1 MRHDAA
7 GSWLRAHAGPG
18 SARVIN
24 SADESITS
32 PKFTSS
38 DPARQSRISSLAISR
53 FRALNT
59 ENWLNLQS
67 CMMSK
72 PQDSD
77 NRKSTESQCR
87 SADNVKIQALNLVN
101 FRLRFA
107 DNLKI
112 QVLNTGICMV
122 RAVNFQY
129 SVPES

>member
-1 MRHDAA
+1 
-7 GSWLRAHAGPG
+7 
-18 SARVIN
+18 
-24 SADESITS
+24 
-32 PKFTSS
+32 
-38 DPARQSRISSLAISR
+38 
-53 FRALNT
+53 
-59 ENWLNLQS
+59 
-67 CMMSK
+67 MMSK

-77 NRKSTESQCR
+77 NESQCR
-87 SADNVKIQALNLVN
+87 SACNVKIQALNLVN